1 MDFPLPSR
9 AKAFQCDGARL
20 HGFSMTKIGFL
31 ACKTTLPSSG
41 PGAGERRGDAFEHDR
56 MIEAL
61 SPPFEAHNLDLCV
74 IDWEAPIEAFDGI
87 ALIMLGT
94 AWNYQDKAA
103 EFLAKLEA
111 LAARGITVCNPP
123 DLVGWN
129 MRKTYLRDLANE
141 LPDKGARMIPTLWR
155 EDVNA
160 KSIAEAFH
168 VFECDRVVL
177 KRQVGAGAEGQE
189 LFARSTL
196 PEADWRFGHAA
207 MLQPY
212 LPAIAKEG
220 ELSFIFIDGELS
232 HALRKRPAD
241 GDYRIQSL
249 YGGYEETHA
258 PTADETA
265 AAQSVV
271 NAAPFPTPLYARI
284 DMVRMD
290 DGALALMEAEMI
302 EPYLYPVQG
311 LELGER
317 ITAAIVKR
325 L

>member
-1 MDFPLPSR
+1 MIKALTP
-9 AKAFQCDGARL
+9 AFQA
-20 HGFSMTKIGFL
+20 HG
-31 ACKTTLPSSG
+31 
-41 PGAGERRGDAFEHDR
+41 
-56 MIEAL
+56 
-61 SPPFEAHNLDLCV
+61 LDLCV
-74 IDWEAPIEAFDGI
+74 IDWEAPVEAFDGI

-103 EFLAKLEA
+103 KFLAKLEA

-123 DLVGWN
+123 DLVRWN
-129 MRKTYLRDLANE
+129 MRKTYLRDLE
-141 LPDKGARMIPTLWR
+141 EKGARTIPTLWR
-155 EDVNA
+155 EDVNTR
-160 KSIAEAFH
+160 SITEAFH
-168 VFECDRVVL
+168 VFESDRVVL
-177 KRQVGAGAEGQE
+177 KRQVGAGAQGQE

-196 PEADWRFGHAA
+196 PEADWRFGHPA

-232 HALRKRPAD
+232 HALRKRAAD

-249 YGGYEETHA
+249 YGGYEEMHA
-258 PTADETA
+258 PTAQEVA
-265 AAQSVV
+265 AAQSIV
-271 NAAPFPTPLYARI
+271 NATPFSTPLYARI
-284 DMVRMD
+284 DMLRTD

-311 LELGER
+311 PELGER
-317 ITAAIVKR
+317 IAAAIMKR